1 MRKVYII
8 LCVLIMVFLCSCKSS
23 LIKPTLDDSVD
34 IVTTDGTNF
43 TVRRIENNV
52 PDQEISIVVSSDK
65 QDFFCC
71 YDIASY
77 LLEYDYSNDIVD
89 NFAEIVNE
97 YSLDDIRAYQFHWGI
112 IYTLDEGITFSGLA
126 KHNYTQSNL
135 DDEVKQIVAILK

>member
-8 LCVLIMVFLCSCKSS
+8 LCLIIMILLCSCKSS
-23 LIKPTLDDSVD
+23 LIKPTLNDSVN

-43 TVRRIENNV
+43 TVRRIEDNV

-65 QDFFCC
+65 QEFFCC

-77 LLEYDYSNDIVD
+77 LCEYDYSNDIVD

-97 YSLDDIRAYQFHWGI
+97 YSLEDIKAYQFHWGI

-126 KHNYTQSNL
+126 KHNYNQAEL
-135 DDEVKQIVAILK
+135 DDEIEQIIAMLK

>member
-8 LCVLIMVFLCSCKSS
+8 LCVVIILLLCSCKSS

-65 QDFFCC
+65 QEFFCC

-77 LLEYDYSNDIVD
+77 LCEYDYSNDIVN

-126 KHNYTQSNL
+126 KHNYNQLKL
-135 DDEVKQIVAILK
+135 DDDVKQIIAILK